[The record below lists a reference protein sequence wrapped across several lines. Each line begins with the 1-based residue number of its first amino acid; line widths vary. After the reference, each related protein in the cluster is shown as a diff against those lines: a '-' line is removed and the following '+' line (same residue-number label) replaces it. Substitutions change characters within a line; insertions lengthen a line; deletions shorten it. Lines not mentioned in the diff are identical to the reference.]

1 MQILSLCERANE
13 RAMAHKMDLSRVFYG
28 ARAVVAFTFQT
39 ICRRRS
45 YKEHLE
51 TGDELKLD
59 MTAAVQSLEADVA
72 AGDVCYVRILDL
84 IHTGAT
90 ELFQIM
96 RVTNATARGICPAFA
111 ERVDESEARKWSRVV
126 GARKGR
132 WMDDQRWRAFA
143 GNFRKV
149 RTALA
154 LKPSPSARAA

>member
-39 ICRRRS
+39 IFRRS
-45 YKEHLE
+45 FKEHRE
-51 TGDELKLD
+51 SGDKLDLD